1 MMLKLIS
8 FLEDRKKIIKKCFFT
23 LFLVFIYVI
32 GTKIFIPLLGEDFYS
47 VLSLKKISR
56 ENDFLF
62 SNNSCSLLTLG
73 VIPYVTASIIIQ
85 FAQKVFPFFQE
96 WQKQGDKGKYKINI
110 VTRVLTILIAIAQS
124 FLMLQQNPISLA
136 KLLTVKY
143 EDRIVFHFI
152 VIFFSV
158 VGVFISIWL
167 ADLITSKG
175 VGNGISLLIVIGI
188 IDKLFNTFKYL
199 LDYNNPFLPQR
210 LLVLF
215 SFFILLI
222 LTIYLSLA
230 YLKLPINYA
239 VDQHNDKI
247 DNHIPFKLN
256 TSGVLPIII
265 ADTFLN
271 ITNYIK
277 MFFPKSVNF
286 INFFID
292 SRSYLGIYFFVYLLL
307 VMLFSFFS
315 SFMTI
320 NPMEISEHLSK
331 QNAYLKDVRP
341 GLPTVK
347 KLTYEIFKLTCI
359 GSFFLTLLAA
369 APDVISFCFNNEI
382 SRNIKFGGT
391 SLLIVVGV
399 AIETIQNIKKEKNVK
414 NTYSQIF

>member
-1 MMLKLIS
+1 MLKLIS

-47 VLSLKKISR
+47 VLSLKKKSS

-62 SNNSCSLLTLG
+62 SNNSCSLLALG

-124 FLMLQQNPISLA
+124 FLMLQQNPIYLA
-136 KLLTVKY
+136 KLLTIKY
-143 EDRIVFHFI
+143 EDWIVFHFI

-199 LDYNNPFLPQR
+199 LDYNNPFLYQR

-277 MFFPKSVNF
+277 IFFPKSINF

-320 NPMEISEHLSK
+320 NPTEISEHLSK

-359 GSFFLTLLAA
+359 GSFFLTFLAA

-414 NTYSQIF
+414 NTYSKIF

>member
-1 MMLKLIS
+1 MAKLIN
-8 FLEDRKKIIKKCFFT
+8 FLEDRQKIIQKCFFT
-23 LFLVFIYVI
+23 LFIIFIYII

-47 VLSLKKISR
+47 LLSKLKKTSSKN
-56 ENDFLF
+56 EFLF
-62 SNNSCSLLTLG
+62 SNNSCSLLALG

-110 VTRVLTILIAIAQS
+110 VTRVLTILIAITQS
-124 FLMLQQNPISLA
+124 FFMLQQNPIHLA
-136 KLLTVKY
+136 KLFTIKDENL
-143 EDRIVFHFI
+143 IAFHFI
-152 VIFFSV
+152 VVFFSV

-175 VGNGISLLIVIGI
+175 VGNGISILIVIGI
-188 IDKLFNTFKYL
+188 FDKLFNTFKYL
-199 LDYNNPFLPQR
+199 LDYNEPFFTQR
-210 LLVLF
+210 LLILF

-239 VDQHNDKI
+239 VDRHNDKI

-277 MFFPKSVNF
+277 MFFPKSTNF
-286 INFFID
+286 MNFFIE

-320 NPMEISEHLSK
+320 NPMELSEHLSK

-347 KLTYEIFKLTCI
+347 KLTYEIFKLTGK

-369 APDVISFCFNNEI
+369 APEGSSVGFNNEI

-399 AIETIQNIKKEKNVK
+399 ALETIQNIKKEKNVK
-414 NTYSQIF
+414 NTYKKFF